1 METDITRGLAEEQR
15 QALAQVQEVTGAA
28 NPQREIAELRK
39 ANWNAQK
46 ALQAIFDE
54 SSTTPVASSSAGGSS
69 RIEQMELDDTL
80 QGGSTGRAPASA
92 YASTSQPGLNLF
104 RVLAYPFSVTISLFT
119 FVLRIVGFPLRLIG
133 VPLPRLPPISLIGA
147 LTFFN
152 RARRPG
158 GDIDDPRT
166 AAMRWVRQ
174 LEEETGAVSIGRV
187 KELAK
192 SDEGEDEGKGK
203 ESLNAG
209 RILPN
214 FYIGSYEEA
223 LRIAQRELRVL
234 CVILVSEEH
243 DDVAQFKRNVL
254 ANEEAVNTLTE
265 NNFIVW
271 GGDIR
276 DREAYQ
282 ASLKL
287 AATTYPFAAFVSLLP
302 PPSTRSSST
311 STASQLSVISRLNPL
326 SSAAFITHI
335 SHTVIP
341 RTQPFLQ
348 RLRAAEQQRIRERQ
362 LREEQDRAFEES
374 MRRDGERIRAAR
386 EREREAE
393 ARATQEAER
402 QRLKREEEDRRER
415 RRRDKDVW
423 RRWAR
428 RNLVPGEPSQGV
440 RVTVRIPSGQ
450 RRMRVF
456 PASAPVKTIYAF
468 VETLSIPADQ
478 NPADDPTLPPA
489 EYEHEWGFELA
500 TTFPRV
506 VVPCEDG
513 VLVGDVEVLRG
524 GVVLVVEGNGND
536 EREDDED
543 DEDDDEDDE

>member
-1 METDITRGLAEEQR
+1 MDMDITHGLTQEQL
-15 QALAQVQEVTGAA
+15 QALTQVQEVTGAT

-39 ANWNAQK
+39 ANWNTQT

-54 SSTTPVASSSAGGSS
+54 GSTAPVASGSAEGNS
-69 RIEQMELDDTL
+69 RVEQMDLDDTL
-80 QGGSTGRAPASA
+80 QEGSARRAPASA
-92 YASTSQPGLNLF
+92 YASTFQPGLNLF
-104 RVLAYPFSVTISLFT
+104 RVLAYPFSITLSLFT

-133 VPLPRLPPISLIGA
+133 VPLPRLPPISLVGA
-147 LTFFN
+147 LTFLN

-158 GDIDDPRT
+158 DNVDDPKT
-166 AAMRWVRQ
+166 AALRWVRQ
-174 LEEETGAVSIGRV
+174 LEEETGAVSVSR
-187 KELAK
+187 AK
-192 SDEGEDEGKGK
+192 DIEGETEGKGK
-203 ESLNAG
+203 EFLNTG
-209 RILPN
+209 VLPS

-254 ANEEAVNTLTE
+254 ANEEVVNALTE

-271 GGDIR
+271 GGDVR

-287 AATTYPFAAFVSLLP
+287 AATTYPFAAFISLLP
-302 PPSTRSSST
+302 PPVTRSSST
-311 STASQLSVISRLNPL
+311 STASQLSVVSRLNPL
-326 SSAAFITHI
+326 SPVAFVTHI

-348 RLRAAEQQRIRERQ
+348 RLRTAEQMRIRERQ
-362 LREEQDRAFEES
+362 LREDQDRAFEES

-386 EREREAE
+386 EREREAD
-393 ARATQEAER
+393 ARAAQEAER
-402 QRLKREEEDRRER
+402 ERLKLEEEGRRER
-415 RRRDKDVW
+415 RRRDKEAW

-428 RNLVPGEPSQGV
+428 RNLVPDEPSQGV

-456 PASAPVKTIYAF
+456 PPSAPVQAVYAF
-468 VETLSIPADQ
+468 VETLNIPNDQ
-478 NPADDPTLPPA
+478 NPADDPTSPPVG
-489 EYEHEWGFELA
+489 YEHEWGFELA

-506 VVPCEDG
+506 VVPCEEG
-513 VLVGDVEVLRG
+513 VAVGDIEVLRG
-524 GVVLVVEGNGND
+524 GVVLVVEGNGDVESED
-536 EREDDED
+536 EEDED
-543 DEDDDEDDE
+543 DAE

>member
-1 METDITRGLAEEQR
+1 MDADITHGLTEEQLR
-15 QALAQVQEVTGAA
+15 ALTQVQEVTGAE

-39 ANWNAQK
+39 ANWNAQT

-54 SSTTPVASSSAGGSS
+54 GGTAPVASGSAGGGP

-80 QGGSTGRAPASA
+80 QGESTGRAPASA

-104 RVLAYPFSVTISLFT
+104 RVLAYPFSVTLSLFT
-119 FVLRIVGFPLRLIG
+119 FVLRIVGLPLRLIG
-133 VPLPRLPPISLIGA
+133 VPLPRLPPISLVGA
-147 LTFFN
+147 LTFLN

-158 GDIDDPRT
+158 DNTDNPRT
-166 AAMRWVRQ
+166 AALRWIRQ
-174 LEEETGAVSIGRV
+174 LEEETGAVSVSR
-187 KELAK
+187 AK
-192 SDEGEDEGKGK
+192 DLEGENEGKGK
-203 ESLNAG
+203 ESLNTG
-209 RILPN
+209 VLPN

-223 LRIAQRELRVL
+223 LRNAQRELRVL

-254 ANEEAVNTLTE
+254 ANEEVVNALTE

-271 GGDIR
+271 GGDVR

-311 STASQLSVISRLNPL
+311 STASQLSVVSRLNPL
-326 SSAAFITHI
+326 SPTAFVTHI

-393 ARATQEAER
+393 VQAAQEAER
-402 QRLKREEEDRRER
+402 ERLKQEEEDRREQ
-415 RRRDKDVW
+415 RRRDREVW

-428 RNLVPGEPSQGV
+428 RSLVPDEPSQGV

-456 PASAPVKTIYAF
+456 PPSAPVKAIYAF

-478 NPADDPTLPPA
+478 NPADDPISPPVG
-489 EYEHEWGFELA
+489 YEHEWGFGLA

-506 VVPCEDG
+506 MVPCEEG
-513 VLVGDVEVLRG
+513 VAVGDVEVLRG
-524 GVVLVVEGNGND
+524 GVVLVVEGNGGEESD
-536 EREDDED
+536 EDDED
-543 DEDDDEDDE
+543 DEDEE

>member
-1 METDITRGLAEEQR
+1 MDTDITHGLTEEQL
-15 QALAQVQEVTGAA
+15 QALTQVQEVTGAA

-39 ANWNAQK
+39 ANWNVQT

-54 SSTTPVASSSAGGSS
+54 GSTAPVASSSVGGNP
-69 RIEQMELDDTL
+69 RIEQMELDDSL
-80 QGGSTGRAPASA
+80 QESSTRRAPASA
-92 YASTSQPGLNLF
+92 YAATSQPGLNLF
-104 RVLAYPFSVTISLFT
+104 RVFAYPFSVTLSLFT

-133 VPLPRLPPISLIGA
+133 VPIPRLPPISLVGA
-147 LTFFN
+147 LTFLN

-158 GDIDDPRT
+158 DNTDDPRT

-174 LEEETGAVSIGRV
+174 LEEETGAVSVNR
-187 KELAK
+187 AK
-192 SDEGEDEGKGK
+192 DLEGENEGKGK
-203 ESLNAG
+203 ESLNTSV
-209 RILPN
+209 LPN

-223 LRIAQRELRVL
+223 LRVAQRELRVL

-254 ANEEAVNTLTE
+254 ANEEVVNTLTE

-271 GGDIR
+271 GGDVR

-302 PPSTRSSST
+302 PPSTRSST
-311 STASQLSVISRLNPL
+311 STTSQLSVVSRLNPL
-326 SSAAFITHI
+326 SPTAFVTHI

-348 RLRAAEQQRIRERQ
+348 RLRTAEQQRIRERQ

-393 ARATQEAER
+393 AQAAQEAER
-402 QRLKREEEDRRER
+402 QRLKREEKDRRER
-415 RRRDKDVW
+415 RRRDREVW

-428 RNLVPGEPSQGV
+428 RNLVPDEPSQGV

-450 RRMRVF
+450 RRTRVF
-456 PASAPVKTIYAF
+456 PPSAPVKTLYAF
-468 VETLSIPADQ
+468 VETLSIPTDQ
-478 NPADDPTLPPA
+478 SPAEDPTSPPTG
-489 EYEHEWGFELA
+489 YEHEWGFELA

-506 VVPCEDG
+506 VVPCEEW
-513 VLVGDVEVLRG
+513 VAVGDIEVLRG
-524 GVVLVVEGNGND
+524 GVVLVVEGGGD
-536 EREDDED
+536 DRSDED
-543 DEDDDEDDE
+543 DEDEDDEDEE

>member
-1 METDITRGLAEEQR
+1 MDTDITHGLTEEQM
-15 QALAQVQEVTGAA
+15 QALTQVQEVTGAA

-39 ANWNAQK
+39 ANWNVQT
-46 ALQAIFDE
+46 ALQVIFDGG
-54 SSTTPVASSSAGGSS
+54 STAHVASSSVGGNA
-69 RIEQMELDDTL
+69 RIEQMELDDSL
-80 QGGSTGRAPASA
+80 QEGSTRRAPASA
-92 YASTSQPGLNLF
+92 YATTSQPGLNLF
-104 RVLAYPFSVTISLFT
+104 RVFAYPFSVTLSLFT

-133 VPLPRLPPISLIGA
+133 VPIPRLPPISLVGV
-147 LTFFN
+147 LTFLN

-158 GDIDDPRT
+158 DNTDDPRT

-174 LEEETGAVSIGRV
+174 LEEETGAVSVNR
-187 KELAK
+187 AK
-192 SDEGEDEGKGK
+192 DLEGQNEGKGK
-203 ESLNAG
+203 EPLNTG
-209 RILPN
+209 VLPN

-254 ANEEAVNTLTE
+254 ANEEVVNTLTE
-265 NNFIVW
+265 NNFVVW
-271 GGDIR
+271 GGDVR

-302 PPSTRSSST
+302 PPSTRSST
-311 STASQLSVISRLNPL
+311 STTSQLSVVSRLNPL
-326 SSAAFITHI
+326 SPTAFVTHI

-348 RLRAAEQQRIRERQ
+348 RLRTAEQQRIRERQ

-393 ARATQEAER
+393 AQAAQEAER

-415 RRRDKDVW
+415 RRRGREVW

-428 RNLVPGEPSQGV
+428 RNLVPDEPSQGV

-450 RRMRVF
+450 RRTRVF
-456 PASAPVKTIYAF
+456 PPSAPVKTLYAF
-468 VETLSIPADQ
+468 VETLSIPTDQ
-478 NPADDPTLPPA
+478 SPADDPTSPPTG
-489 EYEHEWGFELA
+489 YEHEWGFELA

-506 VVPCEDG
+506 VVPCEEG
-513 VLVGDVEVLRG
+513 VAVGDIEVLRG
-524 GVVLVVEGNGND
+524 GVVLVVEGGGDDRSD
-536 EREDDED
+536 EDEEDED
-543 DEDDDEDDE
+543 DEDE

>member
-1 METDITRGLAEEQR
+1 MEIEITRGLTEEQK
-15 QALAQVQEVTGAA
+15 QALTQVQEVTGAT
-28 NPQREIAELRK
+28 NPQREIAELKK
-39 ANWNAQK
+39 ANWNAQT

-54 SSTTPVASSSAGGSS
+54 GSTAPVASSSARGNS
-69 RIEQMELDDTL
+69 RIEQMELDDVL
-80 QGGSTGRAPASA
+80 QEGSNRRAPASA

-119 FVLRIVGFPLRLIG
+119 FVLRIVGLPLRLIG
-133 VPLPRLPPISLIGA
+133 VPLPRLPPISLVGA
-147 LTFFN
+147 LTFLN

-158 GDIDDPRT
+158 DNIDDPRT
-166 AAMRWVRQ
+166 AALRWVRQ
-174 LEEETGAVSIGRV
+174 LEEETGALSVGRAR
-187 KELAK
+187 EL
-192 SDEGEDEGKGK
+192 EGENESKGK
-203 ESLNAG
+203 ESLSAG
-209 RILPN
+209 ALPN

-223 LRIAQRELRVL
+223 LRTAQRELRVL

-254 ANEEAVNTLTE
+254 ANEEVVNTLTE
-265 NNFIVW
+265 NNFVVW
-271 GGDIR
+271 GGDVR
-276 DREAYQ
+276 DRESYQ

-287 AATTYPFAAFVSLLP
+287 AATTYPFVAFISLLP

-311 STASQLSVISRLNPL
+311 STASQLSVVSRLNPL
-326 SSAAFITHI
+326 SPAAFVTDI

-348 RLRAAEQQRIRERQ
+348 RLRAAEQQRVRERQ

-393 ARATQEAER
+393 ARAAQEAER
-402 QRLKREEEDRRER
+402 ERLKREEEGMRER
-415 RRRDKDVW
+415 RRREKEVW

-428 RNLVPGEPSQGV
+428 RNLVPEEPSRGV

-456 PASAPVKTIYAF
+456 PPSAPLKSVYAF

-478 NPADDPTLPPA
+478 HPIDDPTSPPA
-489 EYEHEWGFELA
+489 GYEHEWGFELA

-506 VVPCEDG
+506 VVPCEEG
-513 VLVGDVEVLRG
+513 VVVGDVEVLRG
-524 GVVLVVEGNGND
+524 GVVLVVEGNGD
-536 EREDDED
+536 EGGESDEDEDED
-543 DEDDDEDDE
+543 DVE

>member
-1 METDITRGLAEEQR
+1 METDITRGLTEEQR

-28 NPQREIAELRK
+28 NSQREIAELRK
-39 ANWNAQK
+39 ANWNAQT

-54 SSTTPVASSSAGGSS
+54 GTTAPVASSSAGGSS

-80 QGGSTGRAPASA
+80 QGGSARRAPASA
-92 YASTSQPGLNLF
+92 YASTSQLGLNLF

-152 RARRPG
+152 RVRRSSS
-158 GDIDDPRT
+158 DIDDPRT

-174 LEEETGAVSIGRV
+174 LEEETGAVSIGRA
-187 KELAK
+187 KELEKGA
-192 SDEGEDEGKGK
+192 EEDEGKGK
-203 ESLNAG
+203 ESPNTG
-209 RILPN
+209 RVLPN

-254 ANEEAVNTLTE
+254 ANGEVVNTLTE

-271 GGDIR
+271 GGDVR

-287 AATTYPFAAFVSLLP
+287 ATTTYPFAAFVSLLP

-311 STASQLSVISRLNPL
+311 STASQLSVVSRLNPL
-326 SSAAFITHI
+326 SPAAFITHI

-393 ARATQEAER
+393 ARAAQEAER
-402 QRLKREEEDRRER
+402 QRLKREEEDTRER

-428 RNLVPGEPSQGV
+428 RNLVPAEPSQGV

-456 PASAPVKTIYAF
+456 PASAPVKAIYAF
-468 VETLSIPADQ
+468 VETLSIPTDQ
-478 NPADDPTLPPA
+478 NPADDPTSPPA

-513 VLVGDVEVLRG
+513 LLVGDVEVLRG
-524 GVVLVVEGNGND
+524 GVVLVIEGNGSD
-536 EREDDED
+536 DRADDED
-543 DEDDDEDDE
+543 DDDDEDDE

>member
-1 METDITRGLAEEQR
+1 MESDITRDLTEEQK
-15 QALAQVQEVTGAA
+15 QALIQVQEVTGAT

-39 ANWNAQK
+39 ANWNAQT

-54 SSTTPVASSSAGGSS
+54 GSTAPVASSSAGGGS
-69 RIEQMELDDTL
+69 RVEQMELDDTL
-80 QGGSTGRAPASA
+80 QEGSNRRAPASA
-92 YASTSQPGLNLF
+92 YASTSQPGLSLF

-133 VPLPRLPPISLIGA
+133 VPLPRLPPISLVGA
-147 LTFFN
+147 LTFLN

-158 GDIDDPRT
+158 DNIDDPKT
-166 AAMRWVRQ
+166 AALRWVRQ
-174 LEEETGAVSIGRV
+174 LEEETGAVSVGRARDV
-187 KELAK
+187 
-192 SDEGEDEGKGK
+192 EGGNESKGK

-209 RILPN
+209 ALPN

-223 LRIAQRELRVL
+223 LRMAQRELRVL
-234 CVILVSEEH
+234 CAILVSEEH

-254 ANEEAVNTLTE
+254 ANEEVVNTLTE
-265 NNFIVW
+265 NNFVVW
-271 GGDIR
+271 GGDVR
-276 DREAYQ
+276 DREAHQ

-287 AATTYPFAAFVSLLP
+287 AATTYPFVAFISLLP

-326 SSAAFITHI
+326 SPAAFVTHI

-393 ARATQEAER
+393 ARAAQEAER
-402 QRLKREEEDRRER
+402 ERLKQEEEDRRDR
-415 RRRDKDVW
+415 RRREREVW

-428 RNLVPGEPSQGV
+428 RNLVPEEPSQGV

-456 PASAPVKTIYAF
+456 PPSAP
-468 VETLSIPADQ
+468 TLSIPADQ
-478 NPADDPTLPPA
+478 HPVDDPTSPPA
-489 EYEHEWGFELA
+489 GYEHEWGFELA

-506 VVPCEDG
+506 VVPCEEG
-513 VLVGDVEVLRG
+513 VIVGDVEVLRG
-524 GVVLVVEGNGND
+524 GVVLVVEGNGD
-536 EREDDED
+536 EGGDSDED
-543 DEDDDEDDE
+543 DEDDGDEE

>member
-1 METDITRGLAEEQR
+1 MENDITRGLSEGQR
-15 QALAQVQEVTGAA
+15 QALSQVQEVTGAA
-28 NPQREIAELRK
+28 NPQREITELRK
-39 ANWNAQK
+39 ANWNAQT

-54 SSTTPVASSSAGGSS
+54 SATASVAASTAGSSS
-69 RIEQMELDDTL
+69 RIEQMELDDSL
-80 QGGSTGRAPASA
+80 QGGSTRRAPASA
-92 YASTSQPGLNLF
+92 YASTSQPGLGLF
-104 RVLAYPFSVTISLFT
+104 RLLAYPFSFTISLFT

-133 VPLPRLPPISLIGA
+133 IPLPRLPPISLVGA

-158 GDIDDPRT
+158 GDVDDPRT
-166 AAMRWVRQ
+166 AALRWVRQ
-174 LEEETGAVSIGRV
+174 LEEETGAMAIGRAR
-187 KELAK
+187 ELEK
-192 SDEGEDEGKGK
+192 VPEGEGETKGKGT
-203 ESLNAG
+203 LNA
-209 RILPN
+209 RVLPN
-214 FYIGSYEEA
+214 FFIGSYEEA
-223 LRIAQRELRVL
+223 LRTTQRELRVL

-243 DDVAQFKRNVL
+243 DDVASFKRNVL
-254 ANEEAVNTLTE
+254 ANEEVVNFLIE

-271 GGDIR
+271 GGDVR

-287 AATTYPFAAFVSLLP
+287 AATTYPFVAFVSLLP

-311 STASQLSVISRLNPL
+311 SIASQLSVVSRLNPL
-326 SSAAFITHI
+326 SPAAFMTHI

-348 RLRAAEQQRIRERQ
+348 RLRIAEQQRIRERE

-386 EREREAE
+386 ERAREAE
-393 ARATQEAER
+393 ARAAQEAER
-402 QRLKREEEDRRER
+402 ERLRREDEERRER
-415 RRRDKDVW
+415 SRKDREIW

-428 RNLVPGEPSQGV
+428 RNLVPDEPAEGV

-456 PASAPVKTIYAF
+456 PASAPVKAIYAF

-478 NPADDPTLPPA
+478 SSVDDPTSPP
-489 EYEHEWGFELA
+489 EGYEHEWGFELA

-506 VVPCEDG
+506 VVPCEEG
-513 VLVGDVEVLRG
+513 TVVGGVEVLRG
-524 GVVLVVEGNGND
+524 GVVLVVEGNTGDDREND
-536 EREDDED
+536 EDEDDED
-543 DEDDDEDDE
+543 DEE